1 MGDGPLVVRL
11 GARAALTAR
20 LGPGRAAA
28 IVRCAKRRY
37 SPPPDLAVTA
47 SGRLNLRMAAYLLA
61 LRDAMNELGAD
72 PASVDADLARD
83 LFRVM
88 RVVYRPV
95 DGVAR
100 LLHPRNRRSRAAWRQ
115 RLAARMFF
123 KAPDWDMRHVDGGSG
138 YAFDVR
144 RCVLAEYMES
154 RGETAFCRDVICAQD
169 LMMARARGEDLVRP
183 QTIAGGADTCTFRFQ
198 ESH

>member
-20 LGPGRAAA
+20 LGPRRADA
-28 IVRCAKRRY
+28 IIRGAKRRY
-37 SPPPDLAVTA
+37 VPPPDLAVTA

-61 LRDAMNELGAD
+61 LRDAMSELGAG
-72 PASVDADLARD
+72 PSSVDGDLARD
-83 LFRVM
+83 LFHVM
-88 RVVYRPV
+88 RVVYLPV

-115 RLAARMFF
+115 RLASRMFF
-123 KAPDWDMRHVDGGSG
+123 KAPDWDMHDVDGESG

-144 RCVLAEYMES
+144 RCVLAEYTRS
-154 RGETAFCRDVICAQD
+154 RGELAFCREVICAQD
-169 LMMARARGEDLVRP
+169 LMMARARGEELLRP
-183 QTIAGGADTCTFRFQ
+183 QTIAGGAATCTFRFQ
-198 ESH
+198 ESR